1 MTALWGGVSLA
12 LRCLGGISL
21 GDAMATTSVAGR
33 SGIPAIKILGSK
45 LDSIPF
51 SPYHVLVI
59 VVLGLVGFIEGYDL
73 AVTGSLI
80 VLAKK
85 PLHLT
90 PTDIKWLVAGPSL
103 CLCIGG
109 FIASAISDHLSRK
122 AILQIGVISV
132 TFLTLLIPL
141 VQNAEQLIA
150 LRVLMGIGGGFAVT
164 APFPIAAELM
174 PARHRRT
181 YAAIYEIS
189 LASSFTVLPFIAF
202 FLADNPNGFRIIA
215 LPGGL
220 ALFFVPLI
228 VHFLLPE
235 SPRWH
240 LRKGRIE
247 HAVAIVNRYIAH
259 CGSRVPPL
267 TMAGLGTNFA
277 LAHSE
282 LPPYW
287 ALFRRG
293 QLRWTVIGVWTF
305 GWAVLGYFMISVLLP
320 KALVDQGAAVATSFG
335 ISSLVFMATIPGK
348 AFNAYLMEVIG
359 RRWTI
364 LFALLGSIPGLV
376 LMGTAHL
383 FGSHAALVMS
393 AGALLTGFTV
403 LSCFPATRMYLSEQF
418 PTALRGR
425 GHTFGEAFAR
435 LFAGVLAPF
444 LMVPH
449 TGSPTIFFGTIL
461 VAVIAGAFAPLLFG
475 KETVGQ
481 IELVA
486 AEAGEAEAGAVVGAV
501 EPA

>member
-1 MTALWGGVSLA
+1 MAELRPIGFTAA
-12 LRCLGGISL
+12 P
-21 GDAMATTSVAGR
+21 ATRV
-33 SGIPAIKILGSK
+33 LGSK
-45 LDSIPF
+45 LDTIPF

-59 VVLGLVGFIEGYDL
+59 LVLGLVGFVEGYDL

-90 PTDIKWLVAGPSL
+90 PADIQWLVAGPSL
-103 CLCIGG
+103 FACLGG
-109 FIASAISDHLSRK
+109 FVASAVSDHLSRK

-150 LRVLMGIGGGFAVT
+150 LRIVIGIGGGFSVT

-174 PARHRRT
+174 PAQHRRT
-181 YAAIYEIS
+181 FAAIYEMS
-189 LASSFTVLPFIAF
+189 LASSFTVLPFVAF
-202 FLADNPNGFRIIA
+202 FLANNPNGFRLIA

-220 ALFFVPLI
+220 AVFIVPVI

-247 HAVAIVNRYIAH
+247 RAVDAVNRYIGR
-259 CGSRVPPL
+259 CGNRVPAL
-267 TMAGLGTNFA
+267 TVAALGTDFT
-277 LAHSE
+277 LARSE
-282 LPPYW
+282 LPPFW

-293 QLRWTVIGVWTF
+293 QLRWTAIGAWTF
-305 GWAVLGYFMISVLLP
+305 GCAVLGYFLISVLLP
-320 KALVDQGAAVATSFG
+320 KALVDQGAAVSTSFG
-335 ISSLVFMATIPGK
+335 IASLAFMATIPGK
-348 AFNAYLMEVIG
+348 AFTAYLMEIIG

-364 LFALLGSIPGLV
+364 LYALLGSVPGLA

-383 FGSHAALVMS
+383 TGAYGSVVMT
-393 AGALLTGFTV
+393 AGALWTGFTM
-403 LSCFPATRMYLSEQF
+403 LASFPATRMYLCEQF

-481 IELVA
+481 IEVVA
-486 AEAGEAEAGAVVGAV
+486 AEVAV
-501 EPA
+501 PA